1 MHKFELPTV
10 DGKPLGTVE
19 LQRPDWPIDSVIY
32 RGGAAPDQRIVG
44 HHDAEEGGRP
54 VLVVEEI

>member
-1 MHKFELPTV
+1 MHKFELETI

-19 LQRPDWPIDSVIY
+19 LRRPDRPVGSVIC

-44 HHDAEEGGRP
+44 HRVAHAGGRP